1 LLSEMRSRRVHMA
14 IVIDEYGGMA
24 GLVTLEDIVEEI
36 FGEIRDEYDQ
46 GEELLYQQVGPDEY
60 IFQGRIDLEDFNE
73 IVGTHLTREVADTLG
88 GFIYGEIGRVPVGGE
103 AVEVEGWILT
113 VETVSA
119 RRIRKVRVHRKP
131 TETEAEENEDESER
145 RSA

>member
-1 LLSEMRSRRVHMA
+1 MA

-46 GEELLYQQVGPDEY
+46 GEELLFQQVGPDEY

-119 RRIRKVRVHRKP
+119 RRIRKVRVRRKP
-131 TETEAEENEDESER
+131 VVNEAEENLDESER